1 MIRAILILIVSVSV
15 SACTSQG
22 RSQLAQEVTEVVLG
36 VAFDAFVYDTS
47 LDYDEAQIFPSP
59 NQRLACQLDA
69 NCRKPLTESEFRR
82 LDLGDQLLVSY
93 GDDHE
98 PWKIKEQTFV
108 PLSSEYQEFLK
119 RQSEVVEHAK
129 TNRDPVVFRKPEDL
143 TQSPPLEW
151 GGP

>member
-1 MIRAILILIVSVSV
+1 MLRAILILIMSASV
-15 SACTSQG
+15 SACSSQA
-22 RSQLAQEVTEVVLG
+22 RTHLAQEVTEAVLD

-69 NCRKPLTESEFRR
+69 NCKKPLTASEFRR
-82 LDLGDQLLVSY
+82 LDYGDQLRVLY
-93 GDDHE
+93 GDGHE
-98 PWKIKEQTFV
+98 PWQIQEQTFV
-108 PLSSEYQEFLK
+108 PLSSEYQEFLQ

-143 TQSPPLEW
+143 PESPPL
-151 GGP
+151 

>member
-1 MIRAILILIVSVSV
+1 MIRTILILIVSVSV
-15 SACTSQG
+15 SACSSQG
-22 RSQLAQEVTEVVLG
+22 RNQLAQEVTEVVLG
-36 VAFDAFVYDTS
+36 VAFEAFVYDTS

-82 LDLGDQLLVSY
+82 LNLGDQLLVSY

-98 PWKIKEQTFV
+98 PWQIKEQTFV
-108 PLSSEYQEFLK
+108 PLSSEYQEFLQ

-129 TNRDPVVFRKPEDL
+129 TNRDPVVFR
-143 TQSPPLEW
+143 
-151 GGP
+151 